1 MSTMKRDDPAVTAMR
16 EHMLAH
22 LDSVSDC
29 DERRA
34 LTQELQAYFWR
45 YPFSVEDIPGGFAG
59 FAVFET
65 GEITIAPGQLQ
76 VGSAEALNTYLHE
89 IAHVI
94 CSGGHSVE
102 FATLCAG
109 MQKHFNCHDPASV
122 TYDTHEAPAGAKQ
135 SYEYHQLRQNS
146 VKPIADPH
154 TYLTKTRYQ
163 NWFER
168 QLLPNLLA
176 LIVAS
181 AAFAVLLGWPW
192 IKLFFQNDLAT
203 YTTGV
208 AVVAV
213 ALVYAL
219 VS

>member
-1 MSTMKRDDPAVTAMR
+1 MHQLHFHGDAAQACPALVAAAQVVLGRPST
-16 EHMLAH
+16 
-22 LDSVSDC
+22 
-29 DERRA
+29 A

>member
-1 MSTMKRDDPAVTAMR
+1 MKRDDPAVTAMR

-94 CSGGHSVE
+94 CFMYPHLGVGHDEGWQEVSKRLGGTGRSTFENECDLRITKPPRYIYVVPGVKDNIYLSPQRHNYLQSGEGIYRFKESGIEIRKEH
-102 FATLCAG
+102 
-109 MQKHFNCHDPASV
+109 
-122 TYDTHEAPAGAKQ
+122 
-135 SYEYHQLRQNS
+135 
-146 VKPIADPH
+146 
-154 TYLTKTRYQ
+154 
-163 NWFER
+163 
-168 QLLPNLLA
+168 
-176 LIVAS
+176 
-181 AAFAVLLGWPW
+181 
-192 IKLFFQNDLAT
+192 
-203 YTTGV
+203 YTGRW
-208 AVVAV
+208 
-213 ALVYAL
+213 L
-219 VS
+219 